1 MALVRETLHF
11 QIKAGFFRHKAGYYF
26 HATEILVIQLVKFF
40 FKRNFLG
47 FFINYLKTFFT
58 QFHFLFQSIF
68 IFFLC
73 PVVFKNIGIINFFAL
88 YLE

>member
-11 QIKAGFFRHKAGYYF
+11 QIKAGFFRHKAGT

-40 FKRNFLG
+40 FERNFLG
-47 FFINYLKTFFT
+47 FFINYLKIFFT

-68 IFFLC
+68 IFFLR
-73 PVVFKNIGIINFFAL
+73 PVAFKNI
-88 YLE
+88 